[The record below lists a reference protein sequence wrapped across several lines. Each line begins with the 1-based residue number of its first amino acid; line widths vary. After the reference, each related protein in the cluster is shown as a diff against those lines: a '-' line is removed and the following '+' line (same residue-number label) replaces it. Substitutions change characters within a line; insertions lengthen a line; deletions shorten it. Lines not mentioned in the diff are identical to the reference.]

1 MKVIL
6 SKIFVLY
13 FHFHA
18 PYILKFICG
27 GIHNTLESE
36 VNHIIV
42 LIRLLVLLVSNTF
55 IYHFLFRY
63 MVLSADSKIKVSEGS
78 PDNMPDEK
86 SYEAAMQIQ
95 NLISK
100 LKEKEILIVLIS
112 GMVNLLLVKYMYCCF
127 IFRVFNIQGQ

>member
-1 MKVIL
+1 
-6 SKIFVLY
+6 
-13 FHFHA
+13 
-18 PYILKFICG
+18 
-27 GIHNTLESE
+27 
-36 VNHIIV
+36 
-42 LIRLLVLLVSNTF
+42 
-55 IYHFLFRY
+55 

-100 LKEKEILIVLIS
+100 LKEKDILIVLIS

-127 IFRVFNIQGQ
+127 IFRVFNIQGQRCLL